1 MKPGRF
7 TVRAGDESYGVEIT
21 ADGRAQVNSAEEATT
36 IEAIGPGA
44 YRVCGKDHSAVV
56 YVAGPPAA
64 RQVFLDGRVYDLEVL
79 PEGAATR
86 RRGAAH
92 RETLS
97 APMPATVT
105 AILVS
110 SGQAVRRGDT
120 LLKLEAM
127 KMELPLRAPRDGTV
141 GAIHCRV
148 GELVQPGVHL
158 LELT

>member
-1 MKPGRF
+1 MQPGRF
-7 TVRAGDESYGVEIT
+7 TVRAGEQGFGVEIT
-21 ADGRAQVNSAEEATT
+21 ADGRALVNGADEAATV
-36 IEAIGPGA
+36 EAVGPGA
-44 YRVCGKDHSAVV
+44 YRVCTGGKSALAF
-56 YVAGPPAA
+56 VAGPPAA
-64 RQVFLDGRVYDLEVL
+64 RQVFVDGRVSDVEVL

-86 RRGAAH
+86 KRGASH

-105 AILVS
+105 AIMVAP
-110 SGQAVRRGDT
+110 GQAVRRGDT

-141 GAIHCRV
+141 GAVHCMV

-158 LELT
+158 LELS

>member
-7 TVRAGDESYGVEIT
+7 TIRTGEESYEVEIT
-21 ADGRAQVNSAEEATT
+21 ADGRAQVNGADEAAT
-36 IEAIGPGA
+36 IEPVGPGA
-44 YRVCGKDHSAVV
+44 YRVHGKDRSAIVF
-56 YVAGPPAA
+56 VAGPPAA
-64 RQVFLDGRVYDLEVL
+64 RQVFLEGRVYDVEVL

-86 RRGAAH
+86 KRGTAH

-105 AILVS
+105 AIMVAP
-110 SGQAVRRGDT
+110 GQAVRRGDT

-141 GAIHCRV
+141 GGIHCRV

-158 LELT
+158 LELA